1 MRLNRDGES
10 SRSIHQD
17 LVDARLAEANQFI
30 DQFLLYVR
38 DNDVGHDLVDEIELP
53 IPKRVLVLAFKI
65 AIAAERR
72 PNNRA
77 LLIRAGLT
85 LAQYRPGLGNRIT
98 MTPVTPHGRSRQTR
112 SDMFEQRLQR
122 ALMATA
128 NERILLGELY
138 ERACVE
144 AYN

>member
-1 MRLNRDGES
+1 MRLNRDGET

-38 DNDVGHDLVDEIELP
+38 DNHVGHDLVDEIELP
-53 IPKRVLVLAFKI
+53 ISKRVLVLAFKI

-72 PNNRA
+72 PNIRA

-98 MTPVTPHGRSRQTR
+98 MTPVTPHGRSRQTQ

-144 AYN
+144 SYN